1 MGCRLRV
8 HQLPTDLISR
18 YFPIAQSAKL
28 SRVRSSDARAPIDRV
43 RGLVHTQPAGTSC
56 SAPTLYRFSVNL
68 PNFAKTGKN
77 VPNVPFFTE
86 FARFRVKTPIFCYFS
101 YDFVYFFDFLNVV
114 LNFLNPI
121 AIFIGKID

>member
-1 MGCRLRV
+1 MPEF
-8 HQLPTDLISR
+8 HIS
-18 YFPIAQSAKL
+18 
-28 SRVRSSDARAPIDRV
+28 
-43 RGLVHTQPAGTSC
+43 

>member
-1 MGCRLRV
+1 MDKVTCPKHV
-8 HQLPTDLISR
+8 TDHL
-18 YFPIAQSAKL
+18 
-28 SRVRSSDARAPIDRV
+28 
-43 RGLVHTQPAGTSC
+43 
-56 SAPTLYRFSVNL
+56 
-68 PNFAKTGKN
+68 KN
-77 VPNVPFFTE
+77 VENMLSVFLGKMQCSHAVPIFGKLTEFHQNREKRTECTVFTE